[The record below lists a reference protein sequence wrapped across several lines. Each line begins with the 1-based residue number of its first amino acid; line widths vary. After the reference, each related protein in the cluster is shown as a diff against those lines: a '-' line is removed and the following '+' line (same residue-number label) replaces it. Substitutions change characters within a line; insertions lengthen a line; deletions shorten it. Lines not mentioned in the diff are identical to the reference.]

1 MGASKYTDEK
11 AMRILYAI
19 EGGQSVRKACEQAG
33 IAKSTFLDWI
43 EARPVLQAAY
53 RLAKEAREKRIRE
66 EIAEAEE
73 DISIMEALIPKK
85 RDPWET
91 RHDFSTRRAIMRGK
105 VHVDLL
111 LRRVHRD
118 ELKWTLARMTARAR

>member
-1 MGASKYTDEK
+1 MGASQYTDEK
-11 AMRILYAI
+11 AMRILFAV
-19 EGGQSVRKACEQAG
+19 ENGQSVRKACEQAG
-33 IAKSTFLDWI
+33 IAKSTFLGWL

-66 EIAEAEE
+66 EIAEAEK

-111 LRRVHRD
+111 LRRLHRD